1 MNIYPQGSLEFRNI
15 SYKWRISHSY
25 NKYKYNTQIQAH
37 KHIHTYTHAHR
48 QQTRFYSSIWPNI
61 SSFWDVF
68 YHIIS
73 LFIKITYLLLL
84 LPRPYFFTFVRGV
97 VTHVECSASLGLFN
111 LSLYRKVYNMFI
123 LSILWIGANTGVS
136 VQVGPALYHL
146 FLKNLERN
154 YNVLTIFYEAHKVKR
169 KSPPPKIISCINPC
183 LLTWCCLT
191 FTQSPINVYTRMWS
205 PFYPDYR
212 PPQLCHKIER
222 QKVGLELGFQRTN
235 SSCIPWFTCELVLKG
250 TIIILHL

>member
-1 MNIYPQGSLEFRNI
+1 MLLDLIGKFLNLVMRGIRSLVRFDYVTCVSLSRDDFSSSILLEGKLRYDPSCLSVGCRLFSSSFFSKGKIKFWLMNIYPQGSLEFRNI

-146 FLKNLERN
+146 FLKNLEGN
-154 YNVLTIFYEAHKVKR
+154 YNVWTIF
-169 KSPPPKIISCINPC
+169 
-183 LLTWCCLT
+183 
-191 FTQSPINVYTRMWS
+191 
-205 PFYPDYR
+205 
-212 PPQLCHKIER
+212 
-222 QKVGLELGFQRTN
+222 
-235 SSCIPWFTCELVLKG
+235 
-250 TIIILHL
+250 